1 MFERCGDPVEVSS
14 AILFLLSEDTSFLK
28 VADLAVDGG
37 YQGLRSEGLDRSSI
51 SAGAAPR

>member
-37 YQGLRSEGLDRSSI
+37 YQGLRSEGLGRSSI